1 MASPT
6 PGPHEAAGSP
16 QAGGPPP
23 GNPSPGA
30 PAGRPNHGPDH
41 PWESCVWPFIAFMA
55 LGTLEPT
62 PSGDGLAGSLGIPYS
77 AYPAV
82 YALRLAVTIALVAWQ
97 WPNIRRWLGRPVWW
111 APLLGVLLVIP
122 WVVLATMQREAGLAD
137 WLDRL
142 LGAVG
147 FGAGGTGER
156 AAFNPFEAWGKDSAT
171 TFAYLALRGLGLV
184 VVVPLVEELFLRGF
198 LMRYV
203 VDEEFHTVPFGT
215 LTGAAVGVCAF
226 YAVGTH
232 PGEAVAA
239 LVWFGIVSGITAA
252 TRQPIDGILAHAGTN
267 LALGAWV
274 LWSGQWWLV

>member
-1 MASPT
+1 MTETAPGSQPAGAAP
-6 PGPHEAAGSP
+6 PGPQP
-16 QAGGPPP
+16 T
-23 GNPSPGA
+23 
-30 PAGRPNHGPDH
+30 RVNHGPER
-41 PWESCVWPFIAFMA
+41 PWESCVWPFVAYMA
-55 LGTLEPT
+55 LGSLEPT
-62 PSGDGLAGSLGIPYS
+62 PSGEGLAGSLGIPYS

-82 YALRLAVTIALVAWQ
+82 YALRLAVTLALVAWQ
-97 WPNIRRWLGRPVWW
+97 WPNIRRWLGRPAWW
-111 APLLGVLLVIP
+111 PPLLGLLLVIP
-122 WVVLATMQREAGLAD
+122 WVVLATMQRDAGLAG
-137 WLDRL
+137 WLDHL

-147 FGAGGTGER
+147 LSSGGTGER
-156 AAFNPFEAWGKDSAT
+156 AAFNPFEAWGRDSAT
-171 TFAYLALRGLGLV
+171 TIAYLALRGLGLV

-215 LTGAAVGVCAF
+215 FTAAAAGVCAL

-267 LALGAWV
+267 LALGLWV
-274 LWSGQWWLV
+274 LATGEWWLV